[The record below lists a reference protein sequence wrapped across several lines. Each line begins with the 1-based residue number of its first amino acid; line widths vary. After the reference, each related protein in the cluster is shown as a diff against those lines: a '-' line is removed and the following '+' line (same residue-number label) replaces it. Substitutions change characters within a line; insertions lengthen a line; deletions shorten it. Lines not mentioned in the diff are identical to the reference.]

1 MGLHRRYSGILGEP
15 GTVMT
20 LADENAIDKKLL
32 AKLRERFSRMMSALF
47 KEDGAQLRIEILN
60 EPEITDFIDTH
71 TEILSSPLQES
82 GMSELMK
89 TRLTESNYIFSG
101 IKTFHELNEAF
112 PSLLDEKGKR
122 KPFEQFLN
130 DVQKIDKTYNG
141 NYLRAEYN
149 FAQASAGMTEKWE
162 QFTEDGDD
170 YLLQYRTAN
179 DSKVRPE
186 HAELHG
192 ITLPAEDNFWDEYFP
207 PNGWNCRCTVV
218 QVLKSRYEQ
227 TPHSEAMERGQ
238 QVLQTD
244 KQKMFRF
251 NPGKTGSSFP
261 AHNPYTIS
269 RCTTCD
275 LAKLNLASG
284 VTDNELCAACQM
296 VRNCAIVERFT
307 PDKDYGDR
315 LLVSV
320 CADKSE
326 VEANTRVAKVL
337 LDSFPDMKI
346 KILPHIFKEYK
357 KNPEYEIDGK
367 LADRKGIESE
377 NGVSSGF
384 SKGVKQSCRIIVLD
398 LDVHMS
404 GQPLRDKI
412 LSKNLSFRYADFK
425 NDTIVGCY
433 VIYHGKSV
441 LIDKSHFSAKDR
453 WGNQELIRN
462 ELKKIAE

>member
-47 KEDGAQLRIEILN
+47 KEKGAELRIEILN

-130 DVQKIDKTYNG
+130 DVQKIDKTYNS

-149 FAQASAGMTEKWE
+149 FAQASAGMAEKWE

-179 DSKVRPE
+179 DSKVRLE

-227 TPHSEAMERGQ
+227 TPHNEAMERGQ

-244 KQKMFRF
+244 KQRMFRF

-284 VTDNELCAACQM
+284 VTDNELCAACQFL
-296 VRNCAIVERFT
+296 RECYKCQKTEEFNRYRKELIKE
-307 PDKDYGDR
+307 
-315 LLVSV
+315 
-320 CADKSE
+320 SE
-326 VEANTRVAKVL
+326 VFDGNYPNLATGKIYQTKNSFKRAIPHARNVEQANMFVEVNNYIAELRHIRKSPLGEGKDLTNQKDVANVTKK
-337 LDSFPDMKI
+337 MKRGVTSY
-346 KILPHIFKEYK
+346 HIYELNIDGDIWIVKTETFKERSEAIYALYK
-357 KNPEYEIDGK
+357 KE
-367 LADRKGIESE
+367 
-377 NGVSSGF
+377 
-384 SKGVKQSCRIIVLD
+384 
-398 LDVHMS
+398 
-404 GQPLRDKI
+404 
-412 LSKNLSFRYADFK
+412 
-425 NDTIVGCY
+425 
-433 VIYHGKSV
+433 
-441 LIDKSHFSAKDR
+441 
-453 WGNQELIRN
+453 
-462 ELKKIAE
+462 

>member
-15 GTVMT
+15 GTAMT
-20 LADENAIDKKLL
+20 LADESTIDNTLL
-32 AKLRERFSRMMSALF
+32 AKLRRQFKSMMSALF
-47 KEDGAQLRIEILN
+47 KEEGAQLRIEILN

-112 PSLLDEKGKR
+112 PSLVDEKGKR

-149 FAQASAGMTEKWE
+149 FAQASAGMAEKWE

-296 VRNCAIVERFT
+296 VNAQLVDNFGASRRIEKYNEEEWERTYIAPRNNGLVVTQRERI
-307 PDKDYGDR
+307 KESK
-315 LLVSV
+315 VN
-320 CADKSE
+320 
-326 VEANTRVAKVL
+326 NTESKKFEKELRMCKVL
-337 LDSFPDMKI
+337 ADNGHDV
-346 KILPHIFKEYK
+346 EYLQGE
-357 KNPEYEIDGK
+357 NRPAGQTYDIRIDGIK
-367 LADRKGIESE
+367 ADLKCITGGGSSIVKYAKTALTDQGGEAVIFELPSHNPSYYGALAEARRKCYGQIFFY
-377 NGVSSGF
+377 F
-384 SKGVKQSCRIIVLD
+384 SDD
-398 LDVHMS
+398 L
-404 GQPLRDKI
+404 
-412 LSKNLSFRYADFK
+412 
-425 NDTIVGCY
+425 
-433 VIYHGKSV
+433 
-441 LIDKSHFSAKDR
+441 
-453 WGNQELIRN
+453 
-462 ELKKIAE
+462 ELKEIKKRGQ

>member
-1 MGLHRRYSGILGEP
+1 
-15 GTVMT
+15 MT
-20 LADENAIDKKLL
+20 LADESAIDKKLL

-149 FAQASAGMTEKWE
+149 FAQASAGMAEKWE

-186 HAELHG
+186 HAGLHG

-227 TPHSEAMERGQ
+227 TPHNEAMERGQ

-296 VRNCAIVERFT
+296 VNTQLVDNFGASRRIEKYDEKEWERTYISPRNNGFVVTQHERI
-307 PDKDYGDR
+307 KE
-315 LLVSV
+315 S
-320 CADKSE
+320 
-326 VEANTRVAKVL
+326 KV
-337 LDSFPDMKI
+337 
-346 KILPHIFKEYK
+346 H
-357 KNPEYEIDGK
+357 N
-367 LADRKGIESE
+367 
-377 NGVSSGF
+377 
-384 SKGVKQSCRIIVLD
+384 
-398 LDVHMS
+398 
-404 GQPLRDKI
+404 
-412 LSKNLSFRYADFK
+412 
-425 NDTIVGCY
+425 
-433 VIYHGKSV
+433 
-441 LIDKSHFSAKDR
+441 
-453 WGNQELIRN
+453 N
-462 ELKKIAE
+462 ELKKFEKELRMCKVLADNGHDVEYLQGENRPAGQTYDIRIDGIKADLKCITGGGSSIVKYAKTALTKQGGEAVVFEFPSHNQVFYDAITEARRKYNGRIFFYFTDDQMLKEAKKRG

>member
-20 LADENAIDKKLL
+20 LADESAIDKKLL

-149 FAQASAGMTEKWE
+149 FAQASAGMAEKWE

-186 HAELHG
+186 HAGLHG

-227 TPHSEAMERGQ
+227 TPHNEAMERGQ

-296 VRNCAIVERFT
+296 VNAQLVDNFGASRRIEKYDEKEWERTYISPRNNGLVVTQHERIRESKAHENEIEKFNKEMRMCKVIADNGHDVEFLQGENRPAGQT
-307 PDKDYGDR
+307 YDIR
-315 LLVSV
+315 
-320 CADKSE
+320 
-326 VEANTRVAKVL
+326 
-337 LDSFPDMKI
+337 
-346 KILPHIFKEYK
+346 
-357 KNPEYEIDGK
+357 IDGIKADLKCITGGGSSIVKYAKTALTKQGGEAVIFEFPNPNEEFFKK
-367 LADRKGIESE
+367 LAEARRKYTGKIYFYIREE
-377 NGVSSGF
+377 NVL
-384 SKGVKQSCRIIVLD
+384 KEVK
-398 LDVHMS
+398 
-404 GQPLRDKI
+404 
-412 LSKNLSFRYADFK
+412 
-425 NDTIVGCY
+425 
-433 VIYHGKSV
+433 
-441 LIDKSHFSAKDR
+441 
-453 WGNQELIRN
+453 
-462 ELKKIAE
+462 